1 MTPIHLRSK
10 FSMHEGMY
18 YYDNNLVCSANM
30 TGGIYCGH
38 RIREGARI
46 FSTQKII
53 NPGISDSDWVC
64 FCLAYRKDP
73 DSVGFVLEFPNS
85 GKVFSGSRE
94 DREGATFAVRAV
106 VENNN
111 SEADVWVAFG
121 GYREFDL
128 FSNRGF
134 SVTGIRNFDAKFNF
148 FQKESAAAI
157 LSLVEE
163 KEKKPEFRNAA
174 VKQQRASN
182 TTQFAQVLHGIFQS
196 THIQA
201 TPPHVYMPTLRK
213 NANLL
218 DLRTGK
224 MHFSSTVEDLQA
236 FGADFVVRQR
246 GMYNLYSPSEG
257 FKSPIWFTDIIAV
270 QSNGPP
276 SGIVGS
282 AKEIWFVTGNKFVR
296 VFKNKKFSLND
307 GGELPDVE
315 PFRNVS
321 IV

>member
-1 MTPIHLRSK
+1 MTPIHHRSK
-10 FSMHEGMY
+10 FSIHEGMY

-38 RIREGARI
+38 RIREGAHI
-46 FSTQKII
+46 FSTNKII
-53 NPGISDSDWVC
+53 DPGISESDWVC
-64 FCLAYRKDP
+64 FGLVYRKDP

-94 DREGATFAVRAV
+94 DGEGATFAVRAV

-111 SEADVWVAFG
+111 SEADVWVSFG

-134 SVTGIRNFDAKFNF
+134 FLAGIRNFEAKFNF

-157 LSLVEE
+157 VSLRE
-163 KEKKPEFRNAA
+163 KSEKPEFKNSA
-174 VKQQRASN
+174 VNQQKNHAS
-182 TTQFAQVLHGIFQS
+182 QFAQALYGIFQGFA
-196 THIQA
+196 QA
-201 TPPHVYMPTLRK
+201 TPPHVYVPILRK

-218 DLRTGK
+218 DLRTGR
-224 MHFSSTVEDLQA
+224 MHFSFTVDDLQA
-236 FGADFVVRQR
+236 FGSDFIVKQR

-270 QSNGPP
+270 QPNGIP
-276 SGIVGS
+276 SSIVGS
-282 AKEIWFVTGNKFVR
+282 AKEVWFVAGNKFVR
-296 VFKNKKFSLND
+296 VFKNKKFTLHD
-307 GGELPDVE
+307 GGELSNVE
-315 PFRNVS
+315 PF
-321 IV
+321 